1 LFETLPTSRRERGP
15 RTERHDRSGHFEFR
29 NSNFEFIPRP
39 PGVMGELRG
48 KFEIRNSKSA
58 ISPFRRRSMITL
70 RELWR
75 TYHVGDS
82 DVHALRDVTLEIGR
96 GDYLAVMGPSG
107 SGKSTLLNIL
117 GCLDR
122 PTSGSYAF
130 AGRDV
135 GLLSDSERTRLRQSE
150 IGFVFQFFHL
160 LPRLTAQGNVELP
173 MLFAG
178 VSRAER
184 RERAARALEAVGLSD
199 RVHHRPDQLSGG
211 QRQRVAIA
219 RAVVMEPG
227 LLLADEP
234 TGNLDRAAAVEVMEL
249 LGTMNA
255 DGQTVV
261 LVTHDPEVG
270 SRARSAVRMD
280 DGAIVERR

>member
-1 LFETLPTSRRERGP
+1 M
-15 RTERHDRSGHFEFR
+15 
-29 NSNFEFIPRP
+29 IQ
-39 PGVMGELRG
+39 LRD
-48 KFEIRNSKSA
+48 
-58 ISPFRRRSMITL
+58 
-70 RELWR
+70 LWR

-82 DVHALRDVTLEIGR
+82 DVHALRDVNLEIAK

-122 PTSGSYAF
+122 PTSGSYTF
-130 AGRDV
+130 NGRDV
-135 GLLSDSERTRLRQSE
+135 GEISDADRTKLRQTE
-150 IGFVFQFFHL
+150 IGFIFQFFHL

-184 RERAARALEAVGLSD
+184 RRRALDALEAVGLTD
-199 RVHHRPDQLSGG
+199 RIHHRPDQLSGG

-219 RAVVMEPG
+219 RAVVMKPG

-234 TGNLDRAAAVEVMEL
+234 TGNLDRAAAAEVMDL
-249 LGTMNA
+249 LGAMNA

-270 SRARSAVRMD
+270 ARARNAVRMD

>member
-1 LFETLPTSRRERGP
+1 
-15 RTERHDRSGHFEFR
+15 
-29 NSNFEFIPRP
+29 
-39 PGVMGELRG
+39 
-48 KFEIRNSKSA
+48 
-58 ISPFRRRSMITL
+58 MIVL
-70 RELWR
+70 ADLWR
-75 TYHVGDS
+75 TYRVGDS
-82 DVHALRDVTLEIGR
+82 DVHAMRAVDLTIGE

-122 PTSGSYAF
+122 PTSGTYTF
-130 AGRDV
+130 DGRDV
-135 GLLSDSERTRLRQSE
+135 GTLPDGERTRLRQSE

-178 VSRAER
+178 VARTER
-184 RERAARALEAVGLSD
+184 RDRAAAALAAVGLED
-199 RVHHRPDQLSGG
+199 RAHHRPDQLSGG

-219 RAVVMEPG
+219 RAVVMRPR

-234 TGNLDRAAAVEVMEL
+234 TGNLDRAAAAEVMGL
-249 LGTMNA
+249 LDGMSA

-261 LVTHDPEVG
+261 LVTHDPDVAMH
-270 SRARSAVRMD
+270 ARTAVRMD
-280 DGAIVERR
+280 DGEIVERR

>member
-1 LFETLPTSRRERGP
+1 M
-15 RTERHDRSGHFEFR
+15 
-29 NSNFEFIPRP
+29 I
-39 PGVMGELRG
+39 ELRD
-48 KFEIRNSKSA
+48 
-58 ISPFRRRSMITL
+58 
-70 RELWR
+70 LWR

-82 DVHALRDVTLEIGR
+82 DVHALRDVSLEIAK

-122 PTSGSYAF
+122 PTSGTYSF
-130 AGRDV
+130 DDRDV
-135 GLLSDSERTRLRQSE
+135 GSLTDIERTRLRQTE

-178 VSRAER
+178 VPRSER
-184 RERAARALEAVGLSD
+184 RQRAARALEAVGLAD
-199 RVHHRPDQLSGG
+199 RAHHRPDQLSGG
-211 QRQRVAIA
+211 QRQRVAIS

-234 TGNLDRAAAVEVMEL
+234 TGNLDRAAAIEVMDL
-249 LGTMNA
+249 LGRMNEE
-255 DGQTVV
+255 GQTVV
-261 LVTHDPEVG
+261 LVTHDPEVAV
-270 SRARSAVRMD
+270 RARSAVRMD
-280 DGAIVERR
+280 DGAIVEKK

>member
-1 LFETLPTSRRERGP
+1 V
-15 RTERHDRSGHFEFR
+15 
-29 NSNFEFIPRP
+29 IQ
-39 PGVMGELRG
+39 LRD
-48 KFEIRNSKSA
+48 
-58 ISPFRRRSMITL
+58 
-70 RELWR
+70 LWR

-82 DVHALRDVTLEIGR
+82 DVHALRDVSLDISK

-107 SGKSTLLNIL
+107 SGKSTLLNVL

-122 PTSGSYAF
+122 PTSGSYF
-130 AGRDV
+130 FDGRDV
-135 GLLSDSERTRLRQSE
+135 GSLPDAERTSLRQSE

-178 VSRAER
+178 FSRAER
-184 RERAARALEAVGLSD
+184 RQRAARALEAVGLSD

-219 RAVVMEPG
+219 RAVVMQPG

-234 TGNLDRAAAVEVMEL
+234 TGNLDRAAALEVMEL
-249 LGTMNA
+249 LGTMNE

-261 LVTHDPEVG
+261 LVTHDPEVA

-280 DGAIVERR
+280 DGAIVEQR

>member
-1 LFETLPTSRRERGP
+1 
-15 RTERHDRSGHFEFR
+15 
-29 NSNFEFIPRP
+29 
-39 PGVMGELRG
+39 M
-48 KFEIRNSKSA
+48 
-58 ISPFRRRSMITL
+58 ISL
-70 RELWR
+70 QNLWR
-75 TYHVGDS
+75 TYRVGDS
-82 DVHALRDVTLEIGR
+82 DVHALRDVSLEILR

-122 PTSGSYAF
+122 PTSGAYSYE
-130 AGRDV
+130 GRHV
-135 GLLSDSERTRLRQSE
+135 GSLPDSDRTRLRQTE

-178 VSRAER
+178 VPRSER
-184 RERAARALEAVGLSD
+184 RERASSALDSVGLSD

-249 LGTMNA
+249 LGTMNRG
-255 DGQTVV
+255 GQTVV

-280 DGAIVERR
+280 DGEIVERR

>member
-1 LFETLPTSRRERGP
+1 
-15 RTERHDRSGHFEFR
+15 
-29 NSNFEFIPRP
+29 
-39 PGVMGELRG
+39 M
-48 KFEIRNSKSA
+48 
-58 ISPFRRRSMITL
+58 ISL
-70 RELWR
+70 KKLWR
-75 TYHVGDS
+75 TYRVGDS
-82 DVHALRDVTLEIGR
+82 DVHALRDVSLEIAR

-122 PTSGSYAF
+122 PTSGAYSYE
-130 AGRDV
+130 GRDV
-135 GLLSDSERTRLRQSE
+135 GSLPDSDRTRLRQTE

-178 VSRAER
+178 VPRSER
-184 RERAARALEAVGLSD
+184 RERASNALDSVGLSD
-199 RVHHRPDQLSGG
+199 SVHHRPDQLSGG

-249 LGTMNA
+249 LGKMNRG
-255 DGQTVV
+255 GQTVV

-280 DGAIVERR
+280 DGEIVERR